1 MIQETSQILS
11 VFMNICI
18 YINTVYTYVLTHK
31 KHTYH
36 TIHTQIYVLIFVCE
50 QIFVFMPICV
60 YYIHE
65 YVQRENAIQRNS
77 HPRKK
82 QENRS
87 PFGMEL

>member
-36 TIHTQIYVLIFVCE
+36 TIHTQIYVLIFVCGR
-50 QIFVFMPICV
+50 
-60 YYIHE
+60 YIHMH
-65 YVQRENAIQRNS
+65 AGAHRNRGIRPPIPGVTGKLRATQS
-77 HPRKK
+77 
-82 QENRS
+82 
-87 PFGMEL
+87 GY